1 MEEEVILNKIIEDA
15 NIKASKIIE
24 DAKTKAREI
33 EFKDQKQIS
42 IYTENQIEMIEKMI
56 ARSKDTEIEK
66 AELESRLE
74 ILSKK
79 QEQIKLVKEKVKQ
92 KIADLSVKEY
102 CEIFKTII
110 SKFPSK
116 ENLEIVVQNN
126 KNDEISKSL
135 KESGYNISKDL
146 PEFNYGILIR
156 DGNIEYNYD
165 FEEIMKFNNE
175 KIEKSIANILFS

>member
-1 MEEEVILNKIIEDA
+1 MLVNKGGRALEEEVILNKIIEDA

-66 AELESRLE
+66 AELESRTA
-74 ILSKK
+74 I
-79 QEQIKLVKEKVKQ
+79 LVKEKVKQ

-146 PEFNYGILIR
+146 PDFNYGIIIR
-156 DGNIEYNYD
+156 DGKVEYNYD

-175 KIEKSIANILFS
+175 KIEKMIANILFS

>member
-92 KIADLSVKEY
+92 KIADLSVNEF
-102 CEIFKTII
+102 CEIFKNII
-110 SKFPSK
+110 SKFQSRD
-116 ENLEIVVQNN
+116 NLEIVVQNN
-126 KNDEISKSL
+126 KNDEISKVL
-135 KESGYNISKDL
+135 QEAGYNISKDI
-146 PEFNYGILIR
+146 PEFNYGIIIR
-156 DGNIEYNYD
+156 DGKIEYNYD

-175 KIEKSIANILFS
+175 KIEKLIASILFN

>member
-15 NIKASKIIE
+15 KLKASKIIE

-42 IYTENQIEMIEKMI
+42 SYTETGIEIIEKMV

-92 KIADLSVKEY
+92 KIADLSVNEF
-102 CEIFKTII
+102 CEIFKNIL
-110 SKFPSK
+110 SKFPSRD
-116 ENLEIVVQNN
+116 NLEIVVQNN

-135 KESGYNISKDL
+135 KESGYNISKDI
-146 PEFNYGILIR
+146 PEFNYGIVIR

-175 KIEKSIANILFS
+175 KIEKNIANILFS

>member
-1 MEEEVILNKIIEDA
+1 MLVNKGGRALEEEVILNKIIEDA

-102 CEIFKTII
+102 CEI
-110 SKFPSK
+110 
-116 ENLEIVVQNN
+116 IV
-126 KNDEISKSL
+126 L
-135 KESGYNISKDL
+135 NISQYSL
-146 PEFNYGILIR
+146 TL
-156 DGNIEYNYD
+156 
-165 FEEIMKFNNE
+165 
-175 KIEKSIANILFS
+175 KSAI